1 MIKVNPSIVV
11 RKELE
16 GWGVLFDPDTGDTF
30 GLNAVGVFIWEG
42 IEAGKD
48 KETILA
54 ELTGACE
61 DVPENAAG
69 DFDDFVSSLAAKGY
83 ISCEE

>member
-42 IEAGKD
+42 LEAGKEKD
-48 KETILA
+48 AILA
-54 ELTGACE
+54 DLGLACGE
-61 DVPENAAG
+61 IPAEAAG
-69 DFDDFVSSLAAKGY
+69 DFDEFVASLAAKGY
-83 ISCEE
+83 VCCES